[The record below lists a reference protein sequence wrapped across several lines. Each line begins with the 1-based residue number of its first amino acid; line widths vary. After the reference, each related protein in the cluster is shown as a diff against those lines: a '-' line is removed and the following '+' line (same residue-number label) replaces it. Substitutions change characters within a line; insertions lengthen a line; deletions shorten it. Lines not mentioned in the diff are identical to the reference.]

1 MQPQQPSYGAPQ
13 PPVVQPNYDFIV
25 NPQPTPR
32 KLPLAGG
39 SMLGR
44 ILVVGVGLIVLI
56 IAFSIIKGLISGG
69 SNSAALLHVAQD
81 QEAILHLTTA
91 ATQQQGISGT
101 NLNFAV
107 TSNLVIASEKTQ
119 LLSYATK
126 LHQKISK
133 KQLILKVKPSL
144 DTQLANAAAASTY
157 DLTFQDIMKSQLADY
172 QSALKFAYNQTTG
185 VNGRKLLTDD
195 YNSAVLLTQ
204 QLSAVN

>member
-91 ATQQQGISGT
+91 AAQQQGISST

-107 TSNLVIASEKTQ
+107 TSNLVITSEKTQ

-126 LHQKISK
+126 LHQKISI